1 MIVLH
6 RPALVGCRSVGL
18 RFAVCGGLFPRI
30 FSPFYTSAMHS
41 YQNAL
46 DFSINTMPTSCGRIG
61 AGIQRDAPRGE
72 MSVHSEFLFKLR
84 DRLAMR
90 LVSKQ
95 LSGTQTRLVWIS
107 SRKIGQAG

>member
-1 MIVLH
+1 MIVLQ
-6 RPALVGCRSVGL
+6 RPALVGCRSEGL
-18 RFAVCGGLFPRI
+18 RFAVCGGLFPII
-30 FSPFYTSAMHS
+30 FSPFYPSAMHS

-46 DFSINTMPTSCGRIG
+46 DYSINAMPTSCGRIG

-84 DRLAMR
+84 DRLFMR

-95 LSGTQTRLVWIS
+95 LSGTQTRWGWVS
-107 SRKIGQAG
+107 SPEIEQAG

>member
-1 MIVLH
+1 MIVLQ
-6 RPALVGCRSVGL
+6 RPTLVGCRSRGL
-18 RFAVCGGLFPRI
+18 RFAVCGGLFPII
-30 FSPFYTSAMHS
+30 FSPFYPSAMHS

-46 DFSINTMPTSCGRIG
+46 DFSINAMPTSCGRIG

-90 LVSKQ
+90 HVSKQ
-95 LSGTQTRLVWIS
+95 LSETQTRWGWVS
-107 SRKIGQAG
+107 SPEIEQAG

>member
-1 MIVLH
+1 
-6 RPALVGCRSVGL
+6 
-18 RFAVCGGLFPRI
+18 
-30 FSPFYTSAMHS
+30 MHS

-46 DFSINTMPTSCGRIG
+46 DFSINAMPTSCGRIG
-61 AGIQRDAPRGE
+61 AGIQRDAPRGG

-95 LSGTQTRLVWIS
+95 LSKHKRAEAGFHPRKSNRLAEKSICLQGMKVA
-107 SRKIGQAG
+107 AGAFS